1 MNVGFMESK
10 WRMADDCLKAA
21 SELFFAMPT
30 GIVIKPLPSA
40 HIDDAR
46 LESGSNQK
54 TRDAVAAVAL
64 CVLCARR
71 TKHVKWKID
80 SSSRDSCCRRAHFY
94 FSFLVRLI

>member
-1 MNVGFMESK
+1 MESK

-54 TRDAVAAVAL
+54 TRDAIAAIAAVAL
-64 CVLCARR
+64 CVLCARLA
-71 TKHVKWKID
+71 KHVKWKID
-80 SSSRDSCCRRAHFY
+80 SSSRDCRHAHFY
-94 FSFLVRLI
+94 FPFLVRLI